1 LPLPIGG
8 LQSALDT
15 FFVTEMKKELP
26 TGLRIDEVQV
36 TDTGVA
42 AHFSARNV
50 SIPASRQ
57 ETCSPGR

>member
-1 LPLPIGG
+1 M
-8 LQSALDT
+8 
-15 FFVTEMKKELP
+15 TEMKKELP